1 MQRKIGVKS
10 PAFPLVLVASREQT
24 GAMPLSQ
31 DSPAFQRLLGVAARL
46 QFLPHHISR
55 LIDAKGRHE
64 VELSEAFPFAISLF
78 RYAEGDITSRMSWHQ
93 RLELLIP
100 LDGVMKER
108 MGDQVAEVGPGDI
121 LVVDNLRPHGIAED
135 RGIDTRAI
143 VISFMPECVFTPG
156 APPADS
162 VFLTPFQPPNDGDFR
177 LLRADSKLAAEAH
190 DAVARMLQWYFGPDD
205 VHRQSG
211 CKAWLLVLLHAL
223 TRAFRS
229 SPQERAKVLQAR
241 TRAARIQP
249 VLDHLQKHLAGRL
262 PVSVAARMCATSP
275 ASFSRMFRLATGM
288 TLGAY
293 VNRLRMTRA
302 IELIETTDDTI
313 ASIALDLGFSDQ
325 SHFDRH
331 FRRSF
336 GHTPSAHRAG
346 LKSDAS

>member
-1 MQRKIGVKS
+1 MKPAA
-10 PAFPLVLVASREQT
+10 PAFTLVTAAGIENAARVA
-24 GAMPLSQ
+24 LSQ

-55 LIDAKGRHE
+55 LIDAKGRHQ
-64 VELSEAFPFAISLF
+64 VELSAAFPFSISLF
-78 RYAEGDITSRMSWHQ
+78 RYVEGGITSRLSWHQ
-93 RLELLIP
+93 RLELLLP

-108 MGDQVAEVGPGDI
+108 MGDQVAQVGPGDI
-121 LVVDNLRPHGIAED
+121 LVVDNLKPHGVAED

-162 VFLTPFQPPNDGDFR
+162 VFLTPFQPPSDGQFR
-177 LLRADSKLAAEAH
+177 LLRADTKLAAEAH
-190 DAVARMLQWYFGPDD
+190 DAVARMLQSYFGPDD

-229 SPQERAKVLQAR
+229 SSQERAKVLQAR

-262 PVSVAARMCATSP
+262 PVSVAARMCGTSP
-275 ASFSRMFRLATGM
+275 VSFSRMFRLATGM
-288 TLGAY
+288 TLSAY

-302 IELIETTDDTI
+302 LELIETTDDTI
-313 ASIALDLGFSDQ
+313 AGIALDLGFSDQ

-346 LKSDAS
+346 LKLDAGQ

>member
-1 MQRKIGVKS
+1 V
-10 PAFPLVLVASREQT
+10 PLTSDN
-24 GAMPLSQ
+24 P
-31 DSPAFQRLLGVAARL
+31 PFQRLLGVASRL
-46 QFLPHHISR
+46 QFGPHHISR
-55 LIDAKGRHE
+55 LIDDKGRHQ
-64 VELSEAFPFAISLF
+64 VELSAAFPFSISLF
-78 RYAEGDITSRMSWHQ
+78 RYTEGGITSRLSWHQ
-93 RLELLIP
+93 RLELLLP

-121 LVVDNLRPHGIAED
+121 LVVDNLKPHGIAED
-135 RGIDTRAI
+135 RGMDTRAI

-162 VFLTPFQPPNDGDFR
+162 VFLTPFQPPSDGGFR

-190 DAVARMLQWYFGPDD
+190 EAVARMLQSYFGSDD

-229 SPQERAKVLQAR
+229 SPEERTKVLQAR
-241 TRAARIQP
+241 TRATRIQP
-249 VLDHLQKHLAGRL
+249 VLDRLQKDLGGRL
-262 PVSVAARMCATSP
+262 PVSVAARMCGTSP
-275 ASFSRMFRLATGM
+275 VSFSRMFRLATGM
-288 TLGAY
+288 TLSAY
-293 VNRLRMTRA
+293 VNRLRMARA
-302 IELIETTDDTI
+302 VELLERTDDTI

-325 SHFDRH
+325 SHFDRT

-346 LKSDAS
+346 LRSAVDPGP